1 MQPAYA
7 KGIRLVWYATTMT
20 SEGFQGTDRLLIR
33 RSIGSGSFGMVF
45 EAFDHHRQGVV
56 ALKTLTHMGPEALLQ
71 FKREFRALADLS
83 HPNLVGLFELFAEEG
98 RAYFTMELVDGQPF
112 AAWVR
117 EESRIPRSGR
127 TSRHRTVA
135 EGLPGRLLNIQ
146 SSQDQSM
153 LQAEDVATWLS
164 DSDRTLSV
172 PLTGPGKPVGDPER
186 LRGALGQL
194 VEGVAALH
202 GAGKLHRDLKSNNV
216 LVTADGRVVILD
228 FGLVLD
234 LAPQDMWALGLPP
247 KLVGTPSHM
256 APEQGATGVA
266 TEASDWYSVGVMLYE
281 SLSGRLPFQGT
292 PMEIIQAKNEM
303 DPPHVRDL
311 APGVPEDLAELAM
324 ALLRRG
330 PHLRPD
336 VAEIRARLGRAAAQ
350 ELDPSPH
357 RRLLVGRDG
366 EMAALREA
374 FDALEGGHGRTVLV
388 HGSSG
393 LGKTFLVRRFLRG
406 LQQDHPRA
414 MLLFGRCYEQES
426 VPFKAVDGLIDAL
439 SQVLRFLPAPEVEA
453 LLPRHIQALA
463 KLFPVLQ
470 QVGPVARAQA
480 RVTEIRDPQELRRR
494 AFGALRE
501 LLARLGESRP
511 LVLVVDDL
519 HWGDLDSAALLLE
532 LVRPP
537 DSPRLL
543 MVLCYRSE
551 ESETAPVLAELL
563 PELRAQDAHLG
574 EVNLAQLSPDSA
586 GALARSLVDDPARA
600 EAIVREAGGNPLF
613 IGELARAGA
622 LDAAESA
629 GDARPVFERALM
641 ARVDALPS
649 RSRDLLRL
657 LAVAGYPLEWETLR
671 RAAGV
676 DPSGADP
683 FAPLRTAR
691 LARVR
696 GVPGRRILEA
706 YHDRVRETVA
716 ASLAP
721 EETRASHLSL
731 AAAVEQ
737 SSRPDAQALAYHY
750 EAAGLRDRA
759 AVYTARAAAEAEA
772 ALAFERAA
780 SFYERSVALR
790 EAGDP
795 EVPALRLAMAEA
807 LSHAGQ
813 CPKAADAFLEA
824 AAAPGL
830 DPAEARRL
838 RRRAAEELFNCGR
851 LERAL
856 AISRELLAWA
866 GASIPEGRLA
876 SILSLLA
883 SRLRLRLRGYAFR
896 LRPPEEI
903 PAEALE
909 RLDILWTVAHGL
921 GPYDIFRAA
930 DLTARELR
938 LALDLG
944 EPQHILQGLA
954 HETTMTSTKGVKA
967 AAEVAA
973 LQALT
978 TSLAERI
985 GTPDALARAAIS
997 AGLVAL
1003 QTGRWQASAEALEK
1017 GEAMLVTGAS
1027 YEFHVAQLYG
1037 LWSRSIIGDYRAV
1050 ARRYYELLQAAR
1062 HQGDLLM
1069 EANLRIVFGSR
1080 LLLREDE
1087 PAAAL
1092 QEVDEGIAL
1101 LPAGAFLSSHYNHL
1115 TNRGDVLLYM
1125 DRPGEARAFLD
1136 GCRKPLKQ
1144 SFLLSIQAM
1153 RAAILELDA
1162 RVDLAL
1168 AARGDRRAAAR
1179 ARALHR
1185 RLAKEGLPFATA
1197 AGLRNAGGLA
1207 WTEGRRDEAL
1217 TLLFQAVE
1225 LYDSQQMGL
1234 HAATCRRARGL
1245 MLGGPVG
1252 ADQVAQAEAWMRSE
1266 GFADLASVTRMYL
1279 PVALPA

>member
-1 MQPAYA
+1 
-7 KGIRLVWYATTMT
+7 MT

-56 ALKTLTHMGPEALLQ
+56 ALKMLTHMGPEALLQ

-83 HPNLVGLFELFAEEG
+83 HPNLVGLHELFAEAD

-117 EESRIPRSGR
+117 EESRLPKGGR

-135 EGLPGRLLNIQ
+135 EGLPGRLLQIQ
-146 SSQDQSM
+146 SSQEQSM
-153 LQAEDVATWLS
+153 LQAEDMATWLS

-172 PLTGPGKPVGDPER
+172 PVTGPGKAVRDPER
-186 LRGALGQL
+186 LRSAFAQL

-216 LVTADGRVVILD
+216 LVTAEGRVVILD

-292 PMEIIQAKNEM
+292 PMEILQAKNEM
-303 DPPHVRDL
+303 EAPHVRDL
-311 APGVPEDLAELAM
+311 AAEVPQDLAELAM
-324 ALLRRG
+324 ALLRKSS
-330 PHLRPD
+330 HQRPD
-336 VAEIRARLGRAAAQ
+336 LGEIRARIGRAGAPEPEAFPQ
-350 ELDPSPH
+350 
-357 RRLLVGRDG
+357 RRQLVGREA
-366 EMAALREA
+366 EMAALRLA
-374 FDALEGGHGRTVLV
+374 FDELESGHGRTVLL

-439 SQVLRFLPAPEVEA
+439 SQILRFLPAQEVEG

-470 QVGPVARAQA
+470 QVAPVARAQA
-480 RVTEIRDPQELRRR
+480 RVPEIRDPQELRRR

-511 LVLVVDDL
+511 LVLVVDDV

-532 LVRPP
+532 LLRPP
-537 DSPRLL
+537 DAPRVLT
-543 MVLCYRSE
+543 VLCYRSE
-551 ESETAPVLAELL
+551 EEESAPVLAELV
-563 PELRAQDAHLG
+563 PELRAQDANLA
-574 EVNLAQLSPDSA
+574 EVDLAQLSAESA
-586 GALARSLVDDPARA
+586 EALARSLVDDPGRV

-622 LDAAESA
+622 LEPAE
-629 GDARPVFERALM
+629 GDAGGQPVFERALL
-641 ARVDALPS
+641 ARVATLPPK
-649 RSRDLLRL
+649 SRDLLRL
-657 LAVAGYPLEWETLR
+657 LAVAGYPVEWETLR
-671 RAAGV
+671 RAAAI

-691 LARVR
+691 LARIR

-706 YHDRVRETVA
+706 YHDRVREAVA
-716 ASLAP
+716 ASLDPAQAR
-721 EETRASHLSL
+721 ESHLSL

-750 EAAGLRDRA
+750 EAAGLRERA
-759 AVYTARAAAEAEA
+759 AGYAAQAGAEAEA

-780 SFYERSVALR
+780 AFYERSIALR
-790 EAGDP
+790 EPGDIGL
-795 EVPALRLAMAEA
+795 PALRLAMAEA

-813 CPKAADAFLEA
+813 CPKAADVFLEA
-824 AAAPGL
+824 AAAQG

-866 GASIPEGRLA
+866 GTSIPEGRFA
-876 SILSLLA
+876 SILSLLG
-883 SRLRLRLRGYAFR
+883 SRLRLKLRGYAYR
-896 LRPPEEI
+896 LRPAEEI

-954 HETTMTSTKGVKA
+954 HETTMTSTKGVGA
-967 AAEVAA
+967 AAEVAELHA
-973 LQALT
+973 MT

-985 GTPDALARAAIS
+985 GTPDALARAAIT

-1003 QTGRWQASAEALEK
+1003 QTGRWQASAEALER

-1037 LWSRSIIGDYRAV
+1037 LWSRSIIGDFRAV

-1080 LLLREDE
+1080 LLLREGE
-1087 PAAAL
+1087 PGPAL

-1101 LPAGAFLSSHYNHL
+1101 LPGGAFLASHYNHL

-1125 DRPGEARAFLD
+1125 DRPEEARAFLD
-1136 GCRKPLKQ
+1136 SCRRPLKQ
-1144 SFLLSIQAM
+1144 SFLLTIQAM
-1153 RAAILELDA
+1153 RASILELDA
-1162 RVDLAL
+1162 RVELAL
-1168 AARGDRRAAAR
+1168 AARGDAPAAR
-1179 ARALHR
+1179 RLRSLHR
-1185 RLAKEGLPFATA
+1185 KLAKEGLPFATA

-1207 WTEGRRDEAL
+1207 WVQGRRDEAL
-1217 TLLFQAVE
+1217 TLLLQAVE
-1225 LYDSQQMGL
+1225 LYESQQMGL
-1234 HAATCRRARGL
+1234 HAATTRRARGL

-1252 ADQVAQAEAWMRSE
+1252 ADLVASAEDWMRDE
-1266 GFADLASVTRMYL
+1266 GFADFEALTRMYL
-1279 PVALPA
+1279 PVGLPG